1 MIILADDI
9 AMTADRQQY
18 IIGELKKDR
27 LRNCQYFTKLENAL
41 QEAVRISVR
50 LGVADGSITE
60 LRQIVAEQARLEQ
73 EFSEKLKGVYA
84 DYDDLKGKAG
94 RADEAD
100 SRAAALQQQLDAMK
114 ADNDRREMKQRVS
127 AATGVPAA
135 LLTGETEEA
144 CTAQAQEILK
154 FSAPAYPNVRDGG
167 TAGAIGNIPASQR
180 HTTDLS
186 PAFSRGNKH
195 TPKKPQFFSY

>member
-1 MIILADDI
+1 
-9 AMTADRQQY
+9 
-18 IIGELKKDR
+18 
-27 LRNCQYFTKLENAL
+27 
-41 QEAVRISVR
+41 
-50 LGVADGSITE
+50 
-60 LRQIVAEQARLEQ
+60 
-73 EFSEKLKGVYA
+73 
-84 DYDDLKGKAG
+84 
-94 RADEAD
+94 
-100 SRAAALQQQLDAMK
+100 
-114 ADNDRREMKQRVS
+114 MKQRVS
-127 AATGVPAA
+127 TATGVPAA

-167 TAGAIGNIPASQR
+167 TAGAIGNIPTAQR

>member
-1 MIILADDI
+1 MHETVNQETNGTAAAQQENRTFTQDEVNAIV
-9 AMTADRQQY
+9 ADRLTR
-18 IIGELKKDR
+18 ERAK
-27 LRNCQYFTKLENAL
+27 
-41 QEAVRISVR
+41 
-50 LGVADGSITE
+50 
-60 LRQIVAEQARLEQ
+60 
-73 EFSEKLKGVYA
+73 YA
-84 DYDDLKGKAG
+84 DYNDLKGKAG

-135 LLTGETEEA
+135 LLTGDTEEA

-167 TAGAIGNIPASQR
+167 ESDATRYRQLG
-180 HTTDLS
+180 HTDTDLS

-195 TPKKPQFFSY
+195 TPKKPQFFRSY